1 MQEEMIKCE
10 AAPVQ
15 TVPRGKILL
24 IDDELE
30 DLEYYSKIL
39 QGLGREVVTCPSY
52 VQGIRLLEHEPFDLI
67 VTSQGGLDLE
77 GLSVI
82 NRAMEVDRGT
92 PVLVLA
98 RCLNLDCYLE
108 SIQMGAVDYLE
119 KPVSP
124 DEMARVVKNHLRNRA
139 AA

>member
-1 MQEEMIKCE
+1 MQEDKCE
-10 AAPVQ
+10 ALPVQ

-24 IDDELE
+24 IDDELK

-39 QGLGREVVTCPSY
+39 RGLGHEVVTCPSY
-52 VQGIRLLEHEPFDLI
+52 VQGIRLLQREPFNLI
-67 VTSQGGLDLE
+67 VTSQGGSGLE
-77 GLSVI
+77 GLSVLDS
-82 NRAMEVDRGT
+82 AMEVDRGT

-108 SIQMGAVDYLE
+108 SMQMGAADYLE

-124 DEMARVVKNHLRNRA
+124 DEMARVVKNHLRPRA

>member
-1 MQEEMIKCE
+1 MQKEMVKCE
-10 AAPVQ
+10 AASVQ
-15 TVPRGKILL
+15 SVSGGKILI

-39 QGLGREVVTCPSY
+39 KGLGREVVACPSY
-52 VQGIRLLEHEPFDLI
+52 VQGIRLLEHESFDLV
-67 VTSQGGLDLE
+67 VTSQGGLGLK
-77 GLSVI
+77 GLSVL

-119 KPVSP
+119 KPVAP
-124 DEMARVVKNHLRNRA
+124 EEMARVVRNHLRTRDA
-139 AA
+139 A